1 MAELKRSQVLMAV
14 ITGRGPAFLRGVDLS
29 GLDLSGAGWLA
40 EADLSGANLDGT
52 NLRRANLRGANLEM
66 ANLHSANLLGA
77 NLERTNLY
85 KVKARVANMS
95 MAVFRGANLQ
105 EASLVGA
112 SLAKANLEEA
122 DLDGA
127 DLEGANFEASNLKR
141 ARITNVNL
149 TMTNLDGA
157 DLTEAVF
164 DGCGGLPPADD
175 SAGTDFHGAIKAI
188 RLADLLQIGCLSHS
202 SMRIDVYSK
211 HNRGDIFIDSGKI
224 LHAHTNGIEGEL
236 ALMMILGWETGHFV
250 AYPSTPTNT
259 ITIDKPVEHL
269 LLQWRRLEDEKN
281 FLKPDDNHSNLNENA
296 DAR

>member
-1 MAELKRSQVLMAV
+1 MAELKRFQVLMAV
-14 ITGRGPAFLRGVDLS
+14 ISGRGPAFLRGVDLS

-40 EADLSGANLDGT
+40 EADLSGADLEGA

-66 ANLHSANLLGA
+66 ANLHSANLHSA
-77 NLERTNLY
+77 NLHSANLY

-95 MAVFRGANLQ
+95 MAVFRGANLK

-112 SLAKANLEEA
+112 SLIKANLEEA

-157 DLTEAVF
+157 DLTEAIF
-164 DGCGGLPPADD
+164 DGCGASPRADD
-175 SAGTDFHGAIKAI
+175 SVGTDFHGAIKAI

-211 HNRGDIFIDSGKI
+211 HNRGDILIGSGKI

-236 ALMMILGWETGHFV
+236 ALMMIFGWETGHFV
-250 AYPSTPTNT
+250 AYPSAPTNT

-281 FLKPDDNHSNLNENA
+281 FLTPDDNHSKRNEYA
-296 DAR
+296 DAQ